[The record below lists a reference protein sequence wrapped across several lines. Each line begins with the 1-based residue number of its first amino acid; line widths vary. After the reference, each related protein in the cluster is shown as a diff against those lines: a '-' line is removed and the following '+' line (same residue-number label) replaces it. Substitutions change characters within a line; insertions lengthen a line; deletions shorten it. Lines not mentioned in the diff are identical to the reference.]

1 MHGDVRRYGEVCG
14 EIAHLGESEVDA
26 RDIIESGEMGLW
38 DRKVKGTQDVIEL
51 LPRSHLPN

>member
-1 MHGDVRRYGEVCG
+1 MRRYGEVCG